1 MQHPVVR
8 TFSWSSEESS
18 SNVWP
23 CHSFHHHLQQTSYP
37 KRPVS
42 QKHYSHWFAALF
54 SVLVAT
60 FCLQLTKQASF
71 WTSNGVSELMGKQ
84 QPVAWMPVLVFW
96 GTSVS
101 LWLGSWIRPDYSS
114 SALLVDCDWW
124 ITLVR
129 LATCAN
135 LKAKATKMKTMGISM
150 SFCCIYQKMHTGKH
164 TNLPA
169 V

>member
-23 CHSFHHHLQQTSYP
+23 WHSFPSSLMANLLP
-37 KRPVS
+37 KSPVS
-42 QKHYSHWFAALF
+42 QKHCSHWFAALF
-54 SVLVAT
+54 SVPVAT

-71 WTSNGVSELMGKQ
+71 WASNRVSELMGKQ

-101 LWLGSWIRPDYSS
+101 LCNWIRPDYSS
-114 SALLVDCDWW
+114 SALLTDCDWW
-124 ITLVR
+124 TTLVR
-129 LATCAN
+129 LAMCAN
-135 LKAKATKMKTMGISM
+135 LKAEATKMKTMGILM
-150 SFCCIYQKMHTGKH
+150 SFCCTFQKIHTGMH